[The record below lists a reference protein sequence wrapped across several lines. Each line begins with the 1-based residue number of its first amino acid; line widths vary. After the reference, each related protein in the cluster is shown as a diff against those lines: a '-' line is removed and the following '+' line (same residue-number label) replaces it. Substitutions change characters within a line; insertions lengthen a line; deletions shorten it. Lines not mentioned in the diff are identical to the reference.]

1 VMIRFLLRRLGHAA
15 FLLLGV
21 SVLAFFFSTL
31 APGNYFDE
39 MRLNPQISAE
49 RLNALRAEYQVDRPM
64 ALRYARWAGGLLHGD
79 LGFSFAYNTAVG
91 PLLWA
96 RARNTLLLTAT
107 ATVLVWMLAVPLGV
121 WSAEGLGRPADVAL
135 SGATSVLL
143 IVPDLALALGLL
155 VLAVRSGWL
164 PTGGMVS
171 VGFDE
176 FSATHKLR
184 DIALH
189 MVLPV
194 TVLVASALPL
204 LLRHVR
210 AAVAEALQAPF
221 LRAAVAHGI
230 SRRRLLYRYA
240 LPAAA
245 HPLIALF
252 GFSLGTLLSGS
263 LLVEVVM
270 SWPGLG
276 PFLLE
281 AILARDLYVVIGG
294 VLLSTLFL
302 VAGNFVADLLLY
314 WADPRIRAEH
324 AGR

>member
-1 VMIRFLLRRLGHAA
+1 MTRFLLRRAGHAVV
-15 FLLLGV
+15 LLFGV
-21 SVLAFFFSTL
+21 SVLAFLFSTL

-49 RLNALRAEYQVDRPM
+49 RVSALRAEYQMDRPM
-64 ALRYARWAGGLLHGD
+64 AVRYAHWASALLRGD
-79 LGFSFAYNTAVG
+79 LGFSFAYNSPVA

-96 RARNTLLLTAT
+96 RGRNTLLLTGT
-107 ATVLVWMLAVPLGV
+107 ATLLLWMLALPLGV
-121 WSAEGLGRPADVAL
+121 WSAGRLGRPADVAL
-135 SGATSVLL
+135 SWLTATLL

-155 VLAVRSGWL
+155 LLAVRSGWL

-171 VGFDE
+171 VGFDN
-176 FSATHKLR
+176 FSLARKLW
-184 DIALH
+184 DFAVHL
-189 MVLPV
+189 VLPV
-194 TVLVASALPL
+194 TVLVASALPV

-210 AAVAEALQAPF
+210 SAVAEALEAPF
-221 LRAAVAHGI
+221 IRAAEGHGI
-230 SRRRLLYRYA
+230 SRTRLLYRYA

-245 HPLIALF
+245 NPLIALF

-281 AILARDLYVVIGG
+281 AILARDSYVVIGG

-302 VAGNFVADLLLY
+302 VGGNFIADLLLY
-314 WADPRIRAEH
+314 RVDPRIRAEVS
-324 AGR
+324 GR

>member
-1 VMIRFLLRRLGHAA
+1 MTRFLFRRFGHAV
-15 FLLLGV
+15 FLLVGV
-21 SVLAFFFSTL
+21 SVLAFAFSTL

-39 MRLNPQISAE
+39 MKLNPQISAE
-49 RLNALRAEYQVDRPM
+49 QLTALRAGHQLDRPM
-64 ALRYARWAGGLLHGD
+64 AVRYASWAAALLHGD
-79 LGFSFAYNTAVG
+79 LGFSFAYNTPVA

-107 ATVLVWMLAVPLGV
+107 ATALVWILALPLGV
-121 WSAEGLGRPADVAL
+121 WTAERQGRPLDVTL
-135 SGATSVLL
+135 SWATSVLL

-155 VLAVRSGWL
+155 VLAVRTGWL

-171 VGFDE
+171 VGFE
-176 FSATHKLR
+176 KLSAGQKIL
-184 DIALH
+184 DVGLH
-189 MVLPV
+189 LVLPV
-194 TVLVASALPL
+194 TVLVASALPV

-210 AAVAEALQAPF
+210 AAVGDALQAPF
-221 LRAAVAHGI
+221 LRAAAGHG
-230 SRRRLLYRYA
+230 SPRPRLLYRYA
-240 LPAAA
+240 LTAAA

-252 GFSLGTLLSGS
+252 GFSLGALLSGS

-302 VAGNFVADLLLY
+302 VAGNVAADLLLY
-314 WADPRIRAEH
+314 WADPRIRAEVPH
-324 AGR
+324 R